1 MELKARVLPFPC
13 VCRTLSG
20 TGQSHLLRLTPSR
33 PKSVR
38 SSLSSNLC
46 QVRKVFVGGIPQDF
60 TQDDLCV
67 NDLLVQMHV
76 GQQTSLRCE
85 PEQELFS
92 QFGAVTK
99 AIFLRREDKLVL
111 SFEFSIRE
119 GLVAASPPK

>member
-1 MELKARVLPFPC
+1 M
-13 VCRTLSG
+13 
-20 TGQSHLLRLTPSR
+20 
-33 PKSVR
+33 
-38 SSLSSNLC
+38 
-46 QVRKVFVGGIPQDF
+46 GGIPQDF

-99 AIFLRREDKLVL
+99 AIFLAQGGQACA
-111 SFEFSIRE
+111 EF
-119 GLVAASPPK
+119 